1 MPESIL
7 ISSALHHWSIHW
19 MGINSDSQQTSLH
32 SYSNLF
38 FTSFPSMVTIPCRS
52 FLSAFFFSVPSGN
65 PNALL
70 IQGFHNLRLFPWLF
84 NFSLDFDYLSFYHI
98 NLNKH
103 SVIDPHFHTHTH
115 THPMPTSPEMEEG
128 EMELIVDRIYIKIPI
143 AWFSGCF

>member
-52 FLSAFFFSVPSGN
+52 FLSAFFFSVPSWN

-115 THPMPTSPEMEEG
+115 TPHVHNYFGMSYIVSISLAPVQVLFCMPSFCC
-128 EMELIVDRIYIKIPI
+128 
-143 AWFSGCF
+143 AA